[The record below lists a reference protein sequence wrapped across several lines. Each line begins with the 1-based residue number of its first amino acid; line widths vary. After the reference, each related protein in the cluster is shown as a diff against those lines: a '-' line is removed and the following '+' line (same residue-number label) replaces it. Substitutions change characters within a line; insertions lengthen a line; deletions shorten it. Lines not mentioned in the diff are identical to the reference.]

1 MRDLGKLSAKRPLR
15 GLLKRL
21 RRWLEGLVLSSA
33 LEALDLPKR
42 VKAALKR
49 FVNELKKLDY
59 ECEAYLFGSYARGDW
74 LAESDIDLIVIS
86 STFEGLDLGKRY
98 LKVRRLLPDGL
109 SAELLL
115 YTPAE
120 FQRAKKRSMIIKDAM
135 KHWVKLA

>member
-1 MRDLGKLSAKRPLR
+1 
-15 GLLKRL
+15 
-21 RRWLEGLVLSSA
+21 LVLSSA
-33 LEALDLPKR
+33 LETLDLPKR

-49 FVNELKKLDY
+49 LVNGLKELDR

-74 LAESDIDLIVIS
+74 LAESDIDLIIVS
-86 STFEGLDLGKRY
+86 STFKGLDLGKRY
-98 LKVRRLLPDGL
+98 LKVRSLLPDKL
-109 SAELLL
+109 STELLL

>member
-1 MRDLGKLSAKRPLR
+1 MSVKPTSLGA
-15 GLLKRL
+15 
-21 RRWLEGLVLSSA
+21 
-33 LEALDLPKR
+33 
-42 VKAALKR
+42 
-49 FVNELKKLDY
+49 N
-59 ECEAYLFGSYARGDW
+59 ARGDW

-109 SAELLL
+109 SAELIL

-120 FQRAKKRSMIIKDAM
+120 FQRAKKKSMIIKDAM

>member
-1 MRDLGKLSAKRPLR
+1 
-15 GLLKRL
+15 LKRL

-33 LEALDLPKR
+33 LEALDLLKH

-49 FVNELKKLDY
+49 LINGLKELDR
-59 ECEAYLFGSYARGDW
+59 ECEAYLFVSYARGDR

-98 LKVRRLLPDGL
+98 LKVRRLLPDRL

-120 FQRAKKRSMIIKDAM
+120 LQRAKKRSMILKNAM
-135 KHWVKLA
+135 EHWVKLA

>member
-1 MRDLGKLSAKRPLR
+1 
-15 GLLKRL
+15 
-21 RRWLEGLVLSSA
+21 LVLSSA